1 MNYRPFGR
9 KAGNPRIL
17 VAPLDWGLGHA
28 TRCIPVIYELLNQNA
43 EVWLAGEGAHEILL
57 KREFPGLS
65 FLYLRGYRVKYG
77 NSRSGL
83 LRSMF
88 IQAPQ
93 ILQAI
98 KNENAWLKNA
108 VEANHFDAVIA
119 DNRFGLYHSSVPCFF
134 ITHQLTIK
142 TPFGKWS
149 EKILQNRNYRFLK
162 KFSECWI
169 PDEEGE
175 NNLAGELSHPS
186 MLPVPPVH
194 YIGYLSRL
202 KKTDVGEQKGR
213 LFISLSGPEPQR
225 TAFENLI
232 IRDIAHYRGKAT
244 IVRGLPGEA
253 DIIPSTSDIQFYNH
267 LSAADMN
274 NEIEKAEYL
283 ISRSGY
289 STIMDIA
296 ALRKKSILVATP
308 GQSEQEYLA
317 NYLMKKKFALCVRQD
332 DFSLREALEKAAHF
346 EYKLN
351 DYIIP
356 SKLSSFIGSF
366 LSSLHNS
373 R

>member
-1 MNYRPFGR
+1 MNYRPFGG

-17 VAPLDWGLGHA
+17 VVPLDWGLGHA
-28 TRCIPVIYELLNQNA
+28 TRCIPVIYELLNHNA
-43 EVWLAGEGAHEILL
+43 EVWLAGEGSHEILL

-77 NSRSGL
+77 NSPSGL
-83 LRSMF
+83 LRSIFM
-88 IQAPQ
+88 QAPQ
-93 ILQAI
+93 ILRSI
-98 KNENAWLKNA
+98 KNENAWLKKA
-108 VEANHFDAVIA
+108 VEEYHFDAVIA
-119 DNRFGLYHSSVPCFF
+119 DNRFGLYHPSVPCFF

-149 EKILQNRNYRFLK
+149 EKILQKRNYRFINR
-162 KFSECWI
+162 FNACWI

-186 MLPVPPVH
+186 LLPGPPIH

-202 KKTDVGEQKGR
+202 KKTDIHEQKGR

-232 IRDIAHYRGKAT
+232 IRDIAHYQGKAT

-253 DIIPSTSDIQFYNH
+253 TIIPSTNDIQFYNH
-267 LSAADMN
+267 LPAVDMN
-274 NEIEKAEYL
+274 NEIEKAEYV

-296 ALRKKSILVATP
+296 ALSKKSILVATP
-308 GQSEQEYLA
+308 GQTEQEYLA
-317 NYLMKKKFALCVRQD
+317 DYLMKKKFAFCINQD
-332 DFSLREALEKAAHF
+332 DFSLVGALEKAASF
-346 EYKLN
+346 DYKMK
-351 DYIIP
+351 DY
-356 SKLSSFIGSF
+356 SVHSRLSSFITAF
-366 LSSLHNS
+366 LSKL
-373 R
+373 